1 MPTFTVPKGAI
12 AKGPGTLFYANPGTS
27 LPDYT
32 VAGSVFSVNTWT
44 GWTQWGITKN
54 GSVWKVDLD
63 TVPIKAEEYVDDIDQ
78 VIKGRAVTVDFELM
92 NVTAALAVRATN
104 RPTPSTTGSGT
115 TLRTTVKLPQLGAEQ
130 YQMIGWQSTDDT
142 ERIVAANAFQIG
154 TLEVGRHKGEDVA
167 TLKVQFKLFPDSN
180 GDPIAWD
187 FAGATRA

>member
-32 VAGSVFSVNTWT
+32 VASSVFSVNTWT

-104 RPTPSTTGSGT
+104 RPHAVHDRLGDDAADHAEAAAAGRRAVPDDR
-115 TLRTTVKLPQLGAEQ
+115 LAVDRRHRTDRRRERVPDRDPGGWAAQGRRRGDAESPVQ
-130 YQMIGWQSTDDT
+130 AVPG
-142 ERIVAANAFQIG
+142 
-154 TLEVGRHKGEDVA
+154 LE
-167 TLKVQFKLFPDSN
+167 
-180 GDPIAWD
+180 W
-187 FAGATRA
+187 